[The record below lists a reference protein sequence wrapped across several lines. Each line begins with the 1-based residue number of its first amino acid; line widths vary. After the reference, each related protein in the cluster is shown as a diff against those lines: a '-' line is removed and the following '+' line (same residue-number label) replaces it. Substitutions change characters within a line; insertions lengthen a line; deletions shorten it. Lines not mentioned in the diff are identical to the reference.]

1 MNAENLNVT
10 AGTANL
16 QTQVP
21 GAPATV
27 SSAAEVTGGVAAGSF
42 VETDIDD
49 ELFQF
54 NSDDTPLMNLMLRAK
69 RVKVNS
75 PEVEHYM
82 IDESRSLITVAED
95 VEEDGFVFLTGRKKN
110 LIITPNGENVSPEE
124 IENRLGENRLVQEVL
139 VRESGGA
146 IEAEIFPDYEY
157 AGKKKI
163 KDMQGELQKI
173 IDAYNKTAPLY
184 KRVFKLKVRE
194 TEFEKN
200 TTKKIKRF

>member
-27 SSAAEVTGGVAAGSF
+27 SSAAEVTGGIAAGSF

-69 RVKVNS
+69 RVKVSS

-95 VEEDGFVFLTGRKKN
+95 VEEQNKMQVTLPLLAQGTRIFRALTRRFL
-110 LIITPNGENVSPEE
+110 
-124 IENRLGENRLVQEVL
+124 
-139 VRESGGA
+139 
-146 IEAEIFPDYEY
+146 
-157 AGKKKI
+157 
-163 KDMQGELQKI
+163 
-173 IDAYNKTAPLY
+173 
-184 KRVFKLKVRE
+184 
-194 TEFEKN
+194 
-200 TTKKIKRF
+200 